1 MTSDAPRR
9 QAASAAWCNRILIL
23 SLLGIA
29 YLTLFPFRLH
39 PGAFLAI
46 HGNSFLLG
54 HSGKQYFTR
63 DFFLNVLL
71 FVPFGFGV
79 SARVFKKNGG
89 FLKAF
94 LWSLILGALLSYG
107 VEFLQLYIP
116 QRDSGWE
123 DVFSNTTGSVAGF
136 ALFALRGM
144 PVLEAL
150 SSLEDLISAWLTP
163 LRTAALLAVYF
174 AGGFSASAY
183 LQNQTRLSNWDPRCA
198 LYVGNDASGR
208 APWTGKVFA
217 LEIWNRALPE
227 ETVRRL
233 AAHESA
239 ADESAGLLARY
250 NLQGSPSL
258 SDQVADQSNSVP
270 ALHWT
275 PQPPH
280 IARDDAPEI
289 GSGAWLSTREPVQ
302 NLTRG
307 IQGTSK
313 FTVRVVCDPGAV
325 ESGTGRIVSLSES
338 GDNVN
343 FHFRQRGPDLVFYFR
358 NPLTETR
365 SILAWSIPGVFQMG
379 KVKDIVAVYDG
390 AEAFLYING
399 VPAPGDYQL
408 GPGAVLFHA
417 MHFVQTVELRGTAVV
432 YYTLLFLPAGMLAGV
447 GLRHRRHRLSAAL
460 WLAVLGWI
468 LPAFLCEALLV
479 AQTGRR
485 FWWQNVAIALFFG
498 LAGILFMN
506 ADRTNLQTN
515 EIHR

>member
-79 SARVFKKNGG
+79 SARVFKRNGG

-94 LWSLILGALLSYG
+94 LWSFFLGALLSYG
-107 VEFLQLYIP
+107 VEFMQLYIP

-123 DVFSNTTGSVAGF
+123 DVFSNTTGSLMGF
-136 ALFALRGM
+136 ALFVLLGV

-150 SSLEDLISAWLTP
+150 SSLEDPISAWLTP
-163 LRTAALLAVYF
+163 LRTAALLVVYF

-183 LQNQTRLSNWDPRCA
+183 LQNQTRLSNWDTRGA

-217 LEIWNRALPE
+217 LEIWNRALSE
-227 ETVRRL
+227 TTVRQL
-233 AAHESA
+233 AAHEA
-239 ADESAGLLARY
+239 PADENAGLLARY
-250 NLQGSPSL
+250 NFQRSAAS
-258 SDQVADQSNSVP
+258 SDQVPDQSNSLP
-270 ALHWT
+270 ALNWT
-275 PQPPH
+275 PWPPH
-280 IARDDAPEI
+280 VASAGAPEL

-307 IQGTSK
+307 IQRTSN
-313 FTVRVVCDPGAV
+313 FSVRVVCAPGAV

-343 FHFRQRGPDLVFYFR
+343 FHFRQRGSDLVFYFR

-390 AEAFLYING
+390 AEAFLYIDG
-399 VPAPGDYQL
+399 VPAPRDYQL
-408 GPGAVLFHA
+408 GPGAVLFHS

-432 YYTLLFLPAGMLAGV
+432 YYTLLFLPAGMMAGL
-447 GLRHRRHRLSAAL
+447 GLRRWRNRRSVVL

-485 FWWQNVAIALFFG
+485 FWWENVAIALFFG
-498 LAGILFMN
+498 LAGILFIN
-506 ADRTNLQTN
+506 SDRTNPQMNTD
-515 EIHR
+515 